1 MIGGLSQP
9 HRLPSHVSTH
19 AVRLDRDRR
28 VLHGVALVADRMVDL
43 VADQRV
49 DPAADLETNNEVAL
63 DQHLRTV
70 DVHDVR
76 KRNVVTPLSESADTR
91 AS

>member
-9 HRLPSHVSTH
+9 HRHPSHVSIH
-19 AVRLDRDRR
+19 AVRPDRDLR
-28 VLHGVALVADRMVDL
+28 VLHGVDLVVDRMADL

-49 DPAADLETNNEVAL
+49 DPAVDLETNNEVAL

-76 KRNVVTPLSESADTR
+76 KGNVVTPLSESADTR

>member
-1 MIGGLSQP
+1 MIGGLSRP

-19 AVRLDRDRR
+19 AVRLDQDLR
-28 VLHGVALVADRMVDL
+28 VLQGVDLVVDRMVDL

-49 DPAADLETNNEVAL
+49 DPAVDLETSNEVAL

-70 DVHDVR
+70 DVQDVR
-76 KRNVVTPLSESADTR
+76 KGYVVTPLSESADTR